1 MLLERVCVLVEIYF
15 QYNYNIHLK
24 KSLKVSHIAQWLLR
38 NVIRG
43 LPWGSSGYDSVR
55 PLQGAWVRSLVQEL
69 RSYKPHGVE
78 KKKKVG
84 RKERKK
90 KKCSGSHVSYRFFSA
105 SLFVNF

>member
-78 KKKKVG
+78 KKKS
-84 RKERKK
+84 RKK
-90 KKCSGSHVSYRFFSA
+90 GKKEKEM
-105 SLFVNF
+105 